1 MIMKIVDV
9 IVIGG
14 GHAGVE
20 AAAAA
25 ARSGARTV
33 LLTQRAESVG
43 RMSCNPAIGGLGRG
57 QLVREVD
64 ALDGVMARAID
75 AAGIQ
80 FRLLA
85 ADKGAAVRAP
95 RVQAD
100 RCAYEQAVQALLA
113 DQQGLEI
120 VEGEAADLLVQGDR
134 VAGIVDITG
143 LKIKAGAVVL
153 TTGTFLRG
161 EIHLGDERRPAGR
174 RGEHPSV
181 RLAQRLASTGI
192 TMGRLKTGTPPRLLR
207 DSIYW
212 DGLEAQPGD
221 DPPVPMSYLTR
232 AITRPQIEC
241 RITWTNPSTHALI
254 TADLARS
261 PVYSGQISAGGVR
274 YCPSIEDKVV
284 RFADRTRHQIF
295 LEPEGADDP
304 LVYPNGISTAL
315 PRDIQLALVRSIAGL
330 ARAEIA
336 QFGYAIEYDHVD
348 PRELGPSLEVKRL
361 PGLFLAGQINGT
373 TGYEEAAGQGIL
385 AGINAARSAGGESG
399 IVLDRGEA
407 MIGVMVDDLVTR
419 GVTEPYRMF
428 TSRSEF
434 RLRLRADNAD
444 QRLTGRGIELGVVG
458 PERAAAYRAKVERLA
473 QARSMMSA
481 LSVSSSQAAS
491 AGITVNPDGRRRN
504 GFDLLRQPEV
514 GPTQLF
520 GLAPALETMPGEI
533 LEQLVI
539 EARYATYLQRQ
550 EAEVRRFRAQEE
562 LRLPADL
569 DYGAIPG
576 LSAEVVAVLR
586 RVRPNS
592 LGAAARLPGITP
604 AATARL
610 LRYVER
616 RADHAA

>member
-207 DSIYW
+207 DSIDW

>member
-1 MIMKIVDV
+1 MKIVDV

-207 DSIYW
+207 DSIDW